1 MYHKNTWEYFRV
13 FDDTLQTHITYLQTW
28 YFSQIFFKFEIL
40 YLSFYDESK
49 HRINFSSTI
58 QLTTFIECKKF
69 YEKDAWLSG
78 RASFKFNLHKSD
90 DKHQRKVFSSLKT
103 FRQTSV
109 LYRLFLHHKCSWYWQ
124 WKKVIYIV
132 IV

>member
-1 MYHKNTWEYFRV
+1 MYYENTQEHCRV
-13 FDDTLQTHITYLQTW
+13 FDDTLQTLITYLQKW
-28 YFSQIFFKFEIL
+28 YFSQIYFKFEFL
-40 YLSFYDESK
+40 YLSSYDENK

-78 RASFKFNLHKSD
+78 SASFKFNLHKSD
-90 DKHQRKVFSSLKT
+90 DKHQRKVFSSLMM

-109 LYRLFLHHKCSWYWQ
+109 LNGLFLHHKCSWYYQ
-124 WKKVIYIV
+124 
-132 IV
+132 